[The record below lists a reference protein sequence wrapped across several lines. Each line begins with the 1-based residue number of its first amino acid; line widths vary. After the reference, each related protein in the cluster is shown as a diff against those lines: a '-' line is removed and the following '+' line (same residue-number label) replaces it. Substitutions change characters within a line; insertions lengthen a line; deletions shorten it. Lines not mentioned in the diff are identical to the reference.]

1 MRQPDVVSTASLS
14 LHEQVRK
21 DLLARIE
28 GGEFK
33 PGDMLPSED
42 ALCEQYGVSRIT
54 IRRAVTDLAAQ
65 FLVSRRRGV
74 GTIVTRRLPS
84 QRVFRLNGYLGDST
98 QLNFSTLLE
107 TTDVATEEI
116 AKALEIEVG
125 TTVDHLRTVSH
136 REGEPFTLTEAY
148 KVSQAVPDGAT
159 SVVTNRLGP
168 RIARA
173 EQELDAVKADAL
185 AAEHLSLKVGQPI
198 MRARRVFLNSDDK
211 PVRYTISVYHP
222 DRYRF
227 TVDLRPRIDAAR
239 FEPN

>member
-42 ALCEQYGVSRIT
+42 VLCEQYGVSRIT

-74 GTIVTRRLPS
+74 GTIVTRRLPN
-84 QRVFRLNGYLGDST
+84 QRVFRLTGYLNDSKL
-98 QLNFSTLLE
+98 LNFRTLLD

-125 TTVDHLRTVSH
+125 TAVDHLRTVSH
-136 REGEPFTLTEAY
+136 RDGEPYTLTEAY
-148 KVSQAVPDGAT
+148 KVSPADGEGVAT
-159 SVVTNRLGP
+159 SRLGP

-173 EQELDAVKADAL
+173 EQELDAVEADAL

-198 MRARRVFLNSDDK
+198 MRARRVFLNSGDK

-227 TVDLRPRIDAAR
+227 TVDLRPRIDSAR